1 MPGTILDN
9 ILTGTGRS
17 SADAERAAQL
27 AALDRDLQEMPM
39 GLFTPVSEG
48 LISGGQQQ
56 KILIARALVDNP
68 AIIIMDESTNALDNA
83 AQEQIRRNMERL
95 PVTRIVI
102 AHRLST
108 VMNADRIYVMNRGR
122 IEQSGTCHELMA
134 QNGLFRELAERQL
147 LNRETCPT

>member
-1 MPGTILDN
+1 
-9 ILTGTGRS
+9 
-17 SADAERAAQL
+17 
-27 AALDRDLQEMPM
+27 M

-56 KILIARALVDNP
+56 KILIARALVDDP

-83 AQEQIRRNMERL
+83 AQEQIRRNMGRL

-108 VMNADRIYVMNRGR
+108 VMNADRIYVMNRGH
-122 IEQSGTCHELMA
+122 IEQTGTYHELMA
-134 QNGLFRELAERQL
+134 QDGLFRELAERQL
-147 LNRETCPT
+147 LNRETFST